1 MSLLKRLFGGKSF
14 EELRAEADQRLAE
27 ERYGEAKLTYEK
39 ALDRGKDADEEARA
53 AVRAR
58 IDECCDAIAKRRIAM
73 GEQHIAEGELELAR
87 EELEGAVDTAVSE
100 DVAGQAQRLL
110 DDMERKDAV
119 ERAEELEVTDEEKL
133 AVLAGSWEDAQAE
146 EYAEYG
152 ETFDRALVEMHDEKH
167 EDARAKLEATLEAA
181 EAPRYLWLEVGR
193 ARLLT
198 GDLEAGEKA
207 MRVFLETLEEGE
219 GGDARLSAHR
229 ELAELCDERGD
240 EEGALAEL
248 EAAVEELPEDPRPL
262 IAMGHY
268 FRTRGHP
275 AEAVQV
281 LETALDVMG
290 ESRPEWRVLQEL
302 GLACAASGDEERAIQ
317 LLESVLSML
326 VARNHY
332 DYPPETAVA
341 LARLHEK
348 HGKPERAA
356 DLFRS
361 LTRGSDRRNHLAYH
375 LEAARV
381 LASLGL
387 DEEARRMRERAT
399 ALAKGNEEAERAV
412 ARRIAELDGVAT
424 DPADEAHDDEADE
437 REPAAEPEPA
447 ASSPDDA
454 AER

>member
-1 MSLLKRLFGGKSF
+1 MSFLKRIFGGKSF
-14 EELRAEADQRLAE
+14 DELREEAERQLAD
-27 ERYGEAKLTYEK
+27 ERFGEAKLTYEK
-39 ALDRGKDADEEARA
+39 ALDRGKDAPEEARA

-58 IDECCDAIAKRRIAM
+58 IDECCDAIAKRRIAA
-73 GEQHIAEGELELAR
+73 GKQHVADGELELAR

-100 DVAGQAQRLL
+100 DVIGEARRLL

-119 ERAEELEVTDEEKL
+119 ERAEEVEVTAEEKL
-133 AVLAGSWEDAQAE
+133 AVLAGSWEDDQAE
-146 EYAEYG
+146 EYAGYG
-152 ETFDRALVEMHDEKH
+152 EPLDDALVAMHDEKH
-167 EDARAKLEATLEAA
+167 EEARETLEALLESA

-198 GDLEAGEKA
+198 SDLDGGEKA
-207 MRVFLETLEEGE
+207 LRVFLETLDEGE

-268 FRTRGHP
+268 LRTRGHP
-275 AEAVQV
+275 KEAVQV

-302 GLACAASGDEERAIQ
+302 GLACAAAGDEERAIQ
-317 LLESVLSML
+317 LLESVLSLL

-356 DLFRS
+356 DLYRS

-381 LASLGL
+381 LSSLDL
-387 DEEARRMRERAT
+387 DDEARRMLQRAT
-399 ALAKGNEEAERAV
+399 ALAKGHEEAERAV
-412 ARRIAELDGVAT
+412 AARIAELDGVASEAVEPEESE
-424 DPADEAHDDEADE
+424 DARDDAEAAGDAAPADE
-437 REPAAEPEPA
+437 
-447 ASSPDDA
+447 S